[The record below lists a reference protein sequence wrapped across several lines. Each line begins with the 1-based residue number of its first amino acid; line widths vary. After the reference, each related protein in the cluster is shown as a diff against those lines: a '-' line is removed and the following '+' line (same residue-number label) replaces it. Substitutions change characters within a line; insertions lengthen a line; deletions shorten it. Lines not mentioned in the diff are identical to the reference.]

1 MDFLLE
7 AFSFDLKRV
16 VIDLLRVLIAFVLA
30 VPIGW
35 ERYQSER
42 NLGLRTFPIVAIG
55 SCSFI
60 LIAKQI
66 PGADAEAQARVIQG
80 LISGI
85 GFIGGGAILKEGGNV
100 RGLATAASIWCTGAI
115 GAAVAFER
123 EEIAIVIS
131 LITFAIM
138 RLLTPIAVQSSNDS
152 NDDESEEDKADERR
166 RRRRRQSERDE
177 SENLR

>member
-16 VIDLLRVLIAFVLA
+16 VIDLLRVLIAFILA

-42 NLGLRTFPIVAIG
+42 SLGLRTFPIVAIG

-138 RLLTPIAVQSSNDS
+138 RLLTPIAESGG
-152 NDDESEEDKADERR
+152 DDGETGKDKASGGGDEN
-166 RRRRRQSERDE
+166 DAE
-177 SENLR
+177 STSSDKN